1 MSILH
6 NTETNGM
13 KTNVILENEKY
24 VFKTL
29 NLVRLHLAKNFV
41 YITAICILFVLPLN
55 IYYAKDVVLRKQHSS
70 IGFDIRQKWYGYK
83 IIKLKMQNS
92 EKKKFW
98 RGQRVTKTIE
108 LASLKNVKQNLR
120 QNTLCYSS
128 ILASRRMTELLMTSV
143 RNC

>member
-1 MSILH
+1 
-6 NTETNGM
+6 
-13 KTNVILENEKY
+13 
-24 VFKTL
+24 
-29 NLVRLHLAKNFV
+29 
-41 YITAICILFVLPLN
+41 
-55 IYYAKDVVLRKQHSS
+55 
-70 IGFDIRQKWYGYK
+70 
-83 IIKLKMQNS
+83 MQNS